1 MFFNVKGFY
10 WTMAAIAAVILLC
23 ALDLHCSS
31 GTREGVADVG
41 AIAHVRDE
49 IAAGK
54 QEAAFQRADS
64 RNLQIRDLRVMAR
77 RLVKQGKLAEARKMM
92 AAIQEL
98 ENQNASKGKTGK

>member
-10 WTMAAIAAVILLC
+10 WTMAAIALVIAIC
-23 ALDLHCSS
+23 AIDLRCSS
-31 GTREGVADVG
+31 GAREGVADVG
-41 AIAHVRDE
+41 AMARVRNE

-54 QEAAFQRADS
+54 QQAALQREEN

-77 RLVKQGKLAEARKMM
+77 RLVKEGRHAEARKMM

-98 ENQNASKGKTGK
+98 ENQDTSKGKSK